1 MALKK
6 LTYGGLALAAGLTL
20 TLAATP
26 ATAVTSTHT
35 FKVNTMTTTD
45 SATVDSNSTAGDDG
59 GHLAITPDVL
69 LRDGDNEI
77 YSYNKSTLVAIGG
90 SLDSDRANE
99 LFSDL
104 ATEIAYEFLIDGD
117 GNITGAYELDGDG
130 NRTATQLTFSE
141 LIPTGNDDDWVGA
154 SGAGQVAFWNGTTG
168 DIWVVSLPSGTI
180 TKVTGQS
187 VFTDFTFAPAQQ
199 GEGST
204 IGQAGILEFDCT
216 TYTFVLVGPSVDGG
230 QDNVTRYNTST
241 AASEIVLA
249 AGANDDTDIDTLMVS
264 PSGSRWYAHSEGETP
279 SMFGI
284 VTDGMEEPIVAG
296 DATFTSESICA
307 DAPVLPDTGVSEN
320 AGIWAAVAALIAGL
334 GVAGVFVA
342 RRRQA

>member
-6 LTYGGLALAAGLTL
+6 IAYGGLALAAGLTL

-35 FKVNTMTTTD
+35 FKVNIMTTDD
-45 SATVDSNSTAGDDG
+45 SATVDSDSTAGDDG

-69 LRDGDNEI
+69 LRDGDNDI
-77 YSYNKSTLVAIGG
+77 YSYNKSTLVAIGATA
-90 SLDSDRANE
+90 DSSNANE

-104 ATEIAYEFLIDGD
+104 ATEIAYEFIVDND

-141 LIPTGNDDDWVGA
+141 IIPTANDDDWVGA
-154 SGAGQVAFWNGTTG
+154 SGAGQVAFWHGTTG
-168 DIWVVSLPSGTI
+168 DIWVVSLPSGTL
-180 TKVTGQS
+180 TKVTGKS
-187 VFTDFTFAPAQQ
+187 LFTDFPVAPAKN

-204 IGQAGILEFDCT
+204 IHQAGILEFDCT
-216 TYTFVLVGPSVDGG
+216 AYSFLLMDDGEG
-230 QDNVTRYNTST
+230 QDSITRYNTST
-241 AASEIVLA
+241 GASEIVLA
-249 AGANDDTDIDTLMVS
+249 AGPNDDTDIDTLMVS
-264 PSGSRWYAHSEGETP
+264 PSGSRWYAHSEGVTP

-296 DATFTSESICA
+296 DATFTTESICA
-307 DAPVLPDTGVSEN
+307 DALPDTGVSEN